1 MCKAMRMIFTVS
13 SGFAE
18 TSLNRPFQFSESLR
32 SLDLGSAAVNEQFD
46 TRDETGVIR
55 RQK

>member
-1 MCKAMRMIFTVS
+1 MDAVLSLIDENSAVFTAR
-13 SGFAE
+13 GRAA
-18 TSLNRPFQFSESLR
+18 R
-32 SLDLGSAAVNEQFD
+32 LDLGSAAVNEQFD